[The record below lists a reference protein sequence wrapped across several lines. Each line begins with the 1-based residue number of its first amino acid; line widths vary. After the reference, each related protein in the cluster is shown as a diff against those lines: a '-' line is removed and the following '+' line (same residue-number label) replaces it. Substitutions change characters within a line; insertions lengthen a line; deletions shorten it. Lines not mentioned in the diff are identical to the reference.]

1 MQDGYPVTW
10 MGSEDVKDKTGIGT
24 FVIDDNSYDIP
35 LCNFKHCQTIKKMIN
50 KAFTQGRD
58 FSEGRI
64 SDCLVRAINDKAKNR
79 EFIDKVKKDMMDFS
93 FKHKLTGET
102 ITVTLDNHEI
112 QSLIENELYDKIIN
126 DCKCG
131 RNVSTCDCYELLD
144 QPLF

>member
-24 FVIDDNSYDIP
+24 FIIDGNSYDIP

-79 EFIDKVKKDMMDFS
+79 EFVELEEIVKKI
-93 FKHKLTGET
+93 T
-102 ITVTLDNHEI
+102 IAL
-112 QSLIENELYDKIIN
+112 N
-126 DCKCG
+126 DAIRRPMG
-131 RNVSTCDCYELLD
+131 VVPDSALEFVRT
-144 QPLF
+144 